1 MACQTESLRIG
12 ISVVNPYTRHPGLI
26 AMEFATLDEISG
38 GRAVLGIGA
47 GTRFWIQDQ
56 LHLGWERP
64 GRAIRETVDLIR
76 ALLRGEQL
84 TCSGEIFRLTDA
96 VLHFSPPR
104 SHPPIHLGVTG
115 PKNLQLAGA
124 IADGDIL
131 STMSGPEYVRFAREQ
146 LRLGAERAGRT
157 LEGFEVSAILPISI
171 SEDEKEAR
179 EAVKPLLAVLLGIGA
194 FEATSP
200 ILRCVEYPDTLLDSS
215 PAFQAG
221 EIPVELVT
229 DQVIDSFAIAGSPA
243 RCRKRMAEFV
253 AAGWTYRSRTRSRGS
268 IRKKRSLPS
277 STPGSRVLLRPAPL
291 RCGLGRHCRRGGARC
306 RPVLRGI

>member
-1 MACQTESLRIG
+1 MTPLILALPSKGRLKEQTEAWLADC
-12 ISVVNPYTRHPGLI
+12 GLPVRAAGGERGYSARLEGLDDIEVRLLSAAEI
-26 AMEFATLDEISG
+26 ATGLFSG
-38 GRAVLGIGA
+38 
-47 GTRFWIQDQ
+47 Q
-56 LHLGWERP
+56 
-64 GRAIRETVDLIR
+64 
-76 ALLRGEQL
+76 
-84 TCSGEIFRLTDA
+84 
-96 VLHFSPPR
+96 
-104 SHPPIHLGVTG
+104 IHLGVTG

-124 IADGDIL
+124 IADGVIL
-131 STMSGPEYVRFAREQ
+131 STMSSPEYVRFAREQ

-200 ILRCVEYPDTLLDSS
+200 ILRCVEFPETLLRQ
-215 PAFQAG
+215 FTERFRQG

-253 AAGWTYRSRTRSRGS
+253 AAGVDVPIAYEIPGINPEEMIASL
-268 IRKKRSLPS
+268 KRHLVPEFS
-277 STPGSRVLLRPAPL
+277 
-291 RCGLGRHCRRGGARC
+291 
-306 RPVLRGI
+306 